1 MSFSSFYPPFLIG
14 LKIEKPDMGGHAGGK
29 RIKYG
34 ATSVSGWNPRG
45 KKHVDF
51 ACLQHVCQGPV
62 FR

>member
-1 MSFSSFYPPFLIG
+1 
-14 LKIEKPDMGGHAGGK
+14 MGGHAGGK